1 MENKEE
7 IVYAGFWVRVLASV
21 IDGLVLAIPLT
32 IVETLFG
39 EDSTVTLI
47 LFVVVWWLY
56 TSRML
61 SSSWK
66 ATIGKKIFAIEVLTE
81 KGESLTFR
89 GASFRFVSSMIS
101 YILIIPIFMLFFTE
115 KKQTLHDKMAKT
127 IVLDSAAMSDGSTY
141 SNVKFI
147 RVIGYIILAII
158 GTVQIYTIGLMIFF
172 YLAFTAQDN
181 NARNENST
189 LANSHAYST
198 VIERNE
204 ANIDEYI
211 KKEKLRVNEEKE
223 DKAKIKKENKKLM
236 YKVRKI
242 LVHKDRSLIEIEN
255 LLKQST
261 NLNMA
266 YEDTHKNLLYTAVER
281 DDYNASKLLLE
292 KGLSPKSSLSR
303 ALSNKTSIDLFNL
316 LLRYYLKSSD
326 NKKALDILY
335 KGIYRKSVPKK
346 IENILEYIVSINEN
360 SKTSTSV
367 LGTAI
372 KSCSSI
378 ETIKL
383 LLDYGAKLNEDVKLV
398 PLLRKSSYKCR
409 YRKDIEEAMTP
420 KRIIKPPVYKELIR
434 MD

>member
-21 IDGLVLAIPLT
+21 TDGLILALPLT
-32 IVETLFG
+32 MVESLFG
-39 EDSTVTLI
+39 KDSIVTLI
-47 LFVVVWWLY
+47 LFFVLWWLY

-66 ATIGKKIFAIEVLTE
+66 ATVGKKIFAIEVLNE
-81 KGESLTFR
+81 KGGTLTFR

-115 KKQTLHDKMAKT
+115 KKQTLHDKIAKT

-172 YLAFTAQDN
+172 YLAFTSQDN

-189 LANSHAYST
+189 LANSHVYST

-211 KKEKLRVNEEKE
+211 KKEKLRVNEEKK

-266 YEDTHKNLLYTAVER
+266 YEDTHSNLLYTAVER
-281 DDYNASKLLLE
+281 NDYNASKLLLE
-292 KGLSPKSSLSR
+292 KGLSPKNSLSR